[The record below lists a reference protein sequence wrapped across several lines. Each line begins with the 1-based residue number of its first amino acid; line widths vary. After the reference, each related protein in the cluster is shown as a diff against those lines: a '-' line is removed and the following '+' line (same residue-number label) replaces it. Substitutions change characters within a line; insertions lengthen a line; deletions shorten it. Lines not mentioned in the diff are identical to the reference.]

1 MEICGGEKE
10 QHEPPLRRP
19 LCEADVTARPDVT
32 ARLADSG
39 PRPVERMMTSRSG
52 PGDLETGAVQETPSR
67 SSTFSAV
74 QRYSRCSLSRERGG
88 EGDRRPPDVSLTALV
103 DHWEEEFNSGP
114 W

>member
-10 QHEPPLRRP
+10 QHEPPSRRP

-52 PGDLETGAVQETPSR
+52 PGDLETGADSIEEQHLLSR
-67 SSTFSAV
+67 SAV
-74 QRYSRCSLSRERGG
+74 QQVFTEPGARG
-88 EGDRRPPDVSLTALV
+88 EGGQRPPDVSLTALV